1 MIDKNNIRDLQ
12 SALTKRWLKYHS
24 TICQLRSTSL
34 AYSPK
39 RTNTFSIQGEEM
51 VKSLMLVG
59 SIVFE
64 DFAKII
70 SLEEQRELAIS
81 NFESL
86 KGTKFDKPGK
96 KGNPGYFRTK
106 RTFNSLVPMEYHR
119 TPLAPRLTS
128 KGNSFHGMNK
138 SLLIEIV
145 KGLTSSHTQALVIE
159 LDMSACHSRVASSLM
174 PPNNT

>member
-1 MIDKNNIRDLQ
+1 MIG
-12 SALTKRWLKYHS
+12 
-24 TICQLRSTSL
+24 SL
-34 AYSPK
+34 
-39 RTNTFSIQGEEM
+39 
-51 VKSLMLVG
+51 
-59 SIVFE
+59 VFE
-64 DFAKII
+64 DFAQVI
-70 SLEEQRELAIS
+70 SLEEQRELAIT

-96 KGNPGYFRTK
+96 KGNLGYFRTK

-145 KGLTSSHTQALVIE
+145 KGLTSNNTQMLVIE